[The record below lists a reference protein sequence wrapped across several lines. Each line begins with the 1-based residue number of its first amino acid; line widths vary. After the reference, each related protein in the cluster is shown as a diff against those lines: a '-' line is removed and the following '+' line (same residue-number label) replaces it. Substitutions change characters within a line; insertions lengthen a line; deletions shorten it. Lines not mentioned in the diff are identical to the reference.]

1 MKAGKIWGQTELIHA
16 NGVLEFHRIE
26 YKAGYKC
33 SEHEHEFKWNG
44 FFVESGKMIVRVWQN
59 DYDLVDETLLLPGDF
74 TQVKPGCV
82 HQFEGVK
89 DGVAFELYWAEF
101 NHNDIKRRS
110 VGRSLSAHEYE
121 DNPSEIEKD
130 YEEDPLRKMVNKVKP
145 KRDHSVL
152 GKGKMLSQSADP
164 LVSAG
169 YSYSGIL
176 DKDGALRGIVTT
188 PEHNTSV
195 PHPWH
200 SRWGMDPKER

>member
-82 HQFEGVK
+82 HQFEGVE

-101 NHNDIKRRS
+101 NHNDIRRRS
-110 VGRSLSAHEYE
+110 VGRS
-121 DNPSEIEKD
+121 
-130 YEEDPLRKMVNKVKP
+130 VGVK
-145 KRDHSVL
+145 
-152 GKGKMLSQSADP
+152 
-164 LVSAG
+164 
-169 YSYSGIL
+169 GIL
-176 DKDGALRGIVTT
+176 DKDGAVRGV
-188 PEHNTSV
+188 V
-195 PHPWH
+195 A
-200 SRWGMDPKER
+200 PKEYNLHGKEVKRNKSTLGEGSVLS